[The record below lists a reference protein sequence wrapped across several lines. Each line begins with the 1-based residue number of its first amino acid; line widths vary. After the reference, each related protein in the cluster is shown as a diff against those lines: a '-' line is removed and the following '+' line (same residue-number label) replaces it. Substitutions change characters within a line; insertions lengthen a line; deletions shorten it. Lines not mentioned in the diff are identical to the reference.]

1 MLVFETR
8 IAIASSRGL
17 YFILTLRR
25 FAMVDR
31 YQFGKKS
38 DFPFVSKK
46 WKNNRESVRRICV
59 LLKLR
64 FKSSWGN

>member
-1 MLVFETR
+1 MLVFETG
-8 IAIASSRGL
+8 IAIASSQGL
-17 YFILTLRR
+17 YFVFTLRR

-46 WKNNRESVRRICV
+46 WENNRESVKRICV
-59 LLKLR
+59 LFELR
-64 FKSSWGN
+64 F